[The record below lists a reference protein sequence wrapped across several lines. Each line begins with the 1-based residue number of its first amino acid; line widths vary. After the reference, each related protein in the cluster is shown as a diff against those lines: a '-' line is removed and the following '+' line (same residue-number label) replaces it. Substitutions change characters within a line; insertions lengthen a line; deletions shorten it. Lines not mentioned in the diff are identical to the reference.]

1 MSTETLGTM
10 RGRRPGRGREYK
22 QAQKKWRRERRWD
35 RSGAS
40 NVINMDPCL

>member
-1 MSTETLGTM
+1 MSAETLGTM
-10 RGRRPGRGREYK
+10 RERRPGRGGEYK
-22 QAQKKWRRERRWD
+22 QAQKKWWRGRHMG